1 MRSSHKCELDS
12 VSVSLGDRVVRR
24 RIIGKNK
31 RILGTVRV
39 DSTTESNY
47 RRRTGAC
54 FSLGTPEITNFMC
67 KFASKKNS
75 ILLDNKKRVRVFF
88 RKPRYTHYCSVWYII
103 ESAAAAAE
111 EEAAN
116 GADRR
121 TRIN

>member
-1 MRSSHKCELDS
+1 M
-12 VSVSLGDRVVRR
+12 
-24 RIIGKNK
+24 
-31 RILGTVRV
+31 RV

-47 RRRTGAC
+47 HPTGAC
-54 FSLGTPEITNFMC
+54 FSLGTTEITNFMC

-75 ILLDNKKRVRVFF
+75 ILTDNKKRVRLFF

-111 EEAAN
+111 EETAN

-121 TRIN
+121 ARIN